1 MLKFPMLDIHY
12 PKLFKN
18 EKHKINVLEII
29 IKKINKT
36 KVFKLYQHNENEI
49 FFNIGN
55 RKKKIENKLEYENIK

>member
-1 MLKFPMLDIHY
+1 MLDIHY

-49 FFNIGN
+49 FFNIGK
-55 RKKKIENKLEYENIK
+55 RKKKN